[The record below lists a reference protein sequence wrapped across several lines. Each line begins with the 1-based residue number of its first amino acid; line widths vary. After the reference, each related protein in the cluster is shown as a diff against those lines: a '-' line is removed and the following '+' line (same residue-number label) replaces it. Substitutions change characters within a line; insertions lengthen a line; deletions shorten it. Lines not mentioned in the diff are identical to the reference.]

1 MSDSVVQH
9 CCPMQFGW
17 EKLCLKCI
25 GFVFHQKIISQSV
38 MLLKNV
44 QAQWKRINCKQSTRW
59 QHLSQLKAIAFLLE
73 NYFVRC

>member
-44 QAQWKRINCKQSTRW
+44 QANERESTVNRA
-59 QHLSQLKAIAFLLE
+59 LGGST
-73 NYFVRC
+73 YPS